1 MRKITKRKLEE
12 TSWLAQILADKME
25 VELSENG
32 ESAKWRAFKFFKFV
46 VNCADT
52 GEWGMRYE
60 NIEKYGAGLVRQI
73 VIPTIPYGMQPEFLG
88 MQAKYDR
95 GDVISVLVTHDLNSA
110 IIKDIS
116 RFMEAIRE
124 A

>member
-1 MRKITKRKLEE
+1 MRKTPARKLEE
-12 TSWLAQILADKME
+12 TSWLAQTLSDKIE
-25 VELSENG
+25 IEFSENG

-60 NIEKYGAGLVRQI
+60 NIEKYNTGLVRQI

-88 MQAKYDR
+88 MQARYDR
-95 GDVISVLVTHDLNSA
+95 DDIISVLVTHDLNSA

-116 RFMEAIRE
+116 RFMDAIRYS
-124 A
+124 